1 MINGWILLQTGSPFL
16 HLNPN
21 KKLKEE
27 INNLL
32 SGDETLAETA
42 MKKLIERGTVILPVL
57 VELLDSPD
65 PDHRWWALSTAAQIE
80 GVDVDWLI
88 AALDDE
94 SVEVQ
99 QAAALGLTGHPCPK
113 AVPALIN
120 SLCAPNAMLVTLAAN
135 ALISAGADAVSAL
148 LEFLSTPQARDAA
161 RVGAIRALA
170 EIADSRAIPTLM
182 AALEEDSALISH
194 WAESGLQKLG
204 LDMVYMKLD

>member
-1 MINGWILLQTGSPFL
+1 M
-16 HLNPN
+16 
-21 KKLKEE
+21 KEE
-27 INNLL
+27 IANLL

-42 MKKLIERGTVILPVL
+42 MKKLIEKGELVLPVL

-65 PDHRWWALSTAAQIE
+65 PDHRWWTLSTAAQIE

-88 AALDDE
+88 AGLDDE

-99 QAAALGLTGHPCPK
+99 QAAALGLTGHPYPK
-113 AVPALIN
+113 AVPALVK
-120 SLCAPNAMLVTLAAN
+120 SLCAPNTMLVTLVTN
-135 ALISAGADAVSAL
+135 ALSSAGADAVPAL
-148 LEFLSTPQARDAA
+148 LEFLSTPQARDTA

-170 EIADSRAIPTLM
+170 EIEDRRAIPALM

-194 WAESGLQKLG
+194 WAESGLEKLG